1 MDTHIVRQFQNLQV
15 LSKSNGLRMDDLV
28 SDLTMALEETTRS
41 PKSSKGYMAMA
52 ATSKRQKKRKGKKKR
67 ITCIELD
74 NTSEASESSLEG
86 ALREYMENRLQLS
99 DSDDVLSRTRYHTR
113 LSMPTTRTEYI
124 PSVESDSFTD
134 NISPVKPQRRRKKC
148 KSMVIDVEAM
158 PAPLSCN
165 LPLKSKSK
173 AKMEVEDLKIL
184 SEPETTNETTGEPIY
199 PGKRKRSTKSKSDNT
214 KDNSEKDDT
223 MDTGNESQESSSWTS
238 FSSSDSE
245 GLNTYDESREADDE
259 QSDFFHEPGPACG
272 IPGIIPWWENESKD
286 ANEMESDKE
295 FQQLLTGTF
304 ENMSKSSQLAFKA
317 RVTKLMAKSGRE
329 VRFGRRRLKEKIPGY
344 TVSNYVE
351 DKQMWNSMQGVISPP
366 FSSNGNKDTKKLRKS
381 PPLTNAEGFVGDE
394 ASPIP
399 ESNIGNKMLQSMG
412 WKPGSGLGAEG
423 VGIQTPV
430 IAYRRLRRAGLGH
443 SKTISKKS

>member
-52 ATSKRQKKRKGKKKR
+52 STSKRQKKRKGKKKR

-86 ALREYMENRLQLS
+86 ALREYMENRQQLS

-158 PAPLSCN
+158 PAPLTCN
-165 LPLKSKSK
+165 LPLKSTRSK
-173 AKMEVEDLKIL
+173 AKMEVEDLKVS

-223 MDTGNESQESSSWTS
+223 MDTGNESQ
-238 FSSSDSE
+238 
-245 GLNTYDESREADDE
+245 
-259 QSDFFHEPGPACG
+259 
-272 IPGIIPWWENESKD
+272 
-286 ANEMESDKE
+286 
-295 FQQLLTGTF
+295 
-304 ENMSKSSQLAFKA
+304 
-317 RVTKLMAKSGRE
+317 
-329 VRFGRRRLKEKIPGY
+329 
-344 TVSNYVE
+344 
-351 DKQMWNSMQGVISPP
+351 
-366 FSSNGNKDTKKLRKS
+366 
-381 PPLTNAEGFVGDE
+381 
-394 ASPIP
+394 
-399 ESNIGNKMLQSMG
+399 
-412 WKPGSGLGAEG
+412 
-423 VGIQTPV
+423 
-430 IAYRRLRRAGLGH
+430 
-443 SKTISKKS
+443 

>member
-41 PKSSKGYMAMA
+41 PKSKGYMAMA
-52 ATSKRQKKRKGKKKR
+52 ATSRKQKKRKGKKKR

-86 ALREYMENRLQLS
+86 ALREYMESRLQQS
-99 DSDDVLSRTRYHTR
+99 DSDDVLSRARYHTR

-134 NISPVKPQRRRKKC
+134 NISPVKPQRRRKKY

-158 PAPLSCN
+158 PAPLTAN
-165 LPLKSKSK
+165 LPLRPKSK
-173 AKMEVEDLKIL
+173 AKMEVEVAKEIP
-184 SEPETTNETTGEPIY
+184 EPETTHETPGEPIY
-199 PGKRKRSTKSKSDNT
+199 PGKRKRSSKSKCDNN

-245 GLNTYDESREADDE
+245 GFNTYDEGREADDE
-259 QSDFFHEPGPACG
+259 QSDFFHESGPACG
-272 IPGIIPWWENESKD
+272 IPGIIPWWENEPKD
-286 ANEMESDKE
+286 EHEMESEKE

-329 VRFGRRRLKEKIPGY
+329 VRFGRRRLQEKIPGY

-351 DKQMWNSMQGVISPP
+351 DKQMWNSIQGVYSPP

-381 PPLTNAEGFVGDE
+381 PPLTSPEGFVGEE

-423 VGIQTPV
+423 EGIKTPI
-430 IAYRRLRRAGLGH
+430 IAYRRLRRSGLGH
-443 SKTISKKS
+443 SRIKSKKS